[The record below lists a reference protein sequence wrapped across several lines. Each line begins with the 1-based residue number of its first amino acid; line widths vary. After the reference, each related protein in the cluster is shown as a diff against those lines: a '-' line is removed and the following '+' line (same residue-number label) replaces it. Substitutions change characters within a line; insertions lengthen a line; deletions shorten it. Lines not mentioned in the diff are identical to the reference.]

1 MPAVNT
7 HTHTHTHSLQHHHQP
22 LASTLQCDVL
32 TTWSPALCLHTH
44 KKKTRCPPSHH
55 TPAFYH
61 YACIGLMGDG
71 GLSRGVGVPRGKRG
85 ASAIWFVCVGGGGVS
100 WDEDGLWGAAV
111 SRWLFELVKGSDID
125 CPSGWP
131 PAQRHN
137 RGRGE
142 GLPFYSPDLGEA
154 MWEDLFKKYHAG
166 SD

>member
-1 MPAVNT
+1 MWCTNDMIPCTLPT
-7 HTHTHTHSLQHHHQP
+7 HTHTKNKVSPISSYTCLLSLCMHR
-22 LASTLQCDVL
+22 A
-32 TTWSPALCLHTH
+32 
-44 KKKTRCPPSHH
+44 
-55 TPAFYH
+55 Y
-61 YACIGLMGDG
+61 G
-71 GLSRGVGVPRGKRG
+71 GWWLVSGGWGTKGEEGSLRHM
-85 ASAIWFVCVGGGGVS
+85 ICVCVCGGGGS

-166 SD
+166 SDLKKKQKNKTDCLVALQSITLTPN